1 MKRVLLTIALLCAAA
16 PACDDDDDAA
26 AGNKPTDAATD
37 MAVDKNQS
45 DTGTSVDAGDAAGG
59 DAGSAALEERGR
71 YLVNGVLGCGGCHTS
86 REAGAKPFAGVKCFR
101 DTMPTVDGKGCINSA
116 NLTNHSTGLGT
127 RTPTQIKDMLRKG
140 VRPDGKYLFSH
151 MPSYLFANLTDGDAD
166 AIVAYLKTVTGV
178 DNMLPANE
186 DPWTDDKRPMAQ
198 SPQAVKLEAIPTA
211 PAAADPAAA
220 SRGRYL
226 AALSCIECH
235 TPAAAD
241 PLAFGFD
248 VARAFEGGRSFT
260 VGAATVVSMNLT
272 PDDTGI
278 KAYSAAGI
286 VKVLK
291 MGIDKDGKRV
301 CSPMRSYAG
310 MTDADAND
318 IANYL
323 LALPPKVNAI
333 SMQCS
338 MDVVVDGGTDAG
350 NDGGDAAND
359 VATEAGA
366 D

>member
-1 MKRVLLTIALLCAAA
+1 MKKVLLTIALLCAAA
-16 PACDDDDDAA
+16 PACDDNDDAA
-26 AGNKPTDAATD
+26 PGGKSMDAAVD
-37 MAVDKNQS
+37 MAVDKGQPETAPS
-45 DTGTSVDAGDAAGG
+45 ADAGDASGG
-59 DAGSAALEERGR
+59 DASGTALEDRGR

-86 REAGAKPFAGVKCFR
+86 RDTGAKPLAGVKCFR

-127 RTPTQIKDMLRKG
+127 RTATQIKDMLRKG

-151 MPSYLFANLTDGDAD
+151 MPTYLFANLTDADAD
-166 AIVAYLKTVTGV
+166 AIAAYLKTVAGV

-220 SRGRYL
+220 GRGRYL
-226 AALSCIECH
+226 AALACIECH
-235 TPAAAD
+235 TPTPAH
-241 PLAFGFD
+241 PTAFGFD
-248 VARAFEGGRSFT
+248 VARAFEGGRAFT
-260 VGAATVVSMNLT
+260 VGAATVTSMNLT

-323 LALPPKVNAI
+323 LGLPPKMNTIA
-333 SMQCS
+333 MQCS

-350 NDGGDAAND
+350 ATGDA
-359 VATEAGA
+359 ATEAGT